1 MKIACG
7 TDIIEIERIKEN
19 IENLGEK
26 FLNKIYTKQEIQYC
40 ESKKVQ
46 KYQSYAAR
54 FAVKEAAFKA
64 ISFKLKEF
72 TLNISPAPS
81 ASLPVRIGV
90 FTYTNPLS

>member
-26 FLNKIYTKQEIQYC
+26 FLNKIYTEQEIQYC

-54 FAVKEAAFKA
+54 FAVKKQH
-64 ISFKLKEF
+64 LRPY
-72 TLNISPAPS
+72 L
-81 ASLPVRIGV
+81 
-90 FTYTNPLS
+90 LS